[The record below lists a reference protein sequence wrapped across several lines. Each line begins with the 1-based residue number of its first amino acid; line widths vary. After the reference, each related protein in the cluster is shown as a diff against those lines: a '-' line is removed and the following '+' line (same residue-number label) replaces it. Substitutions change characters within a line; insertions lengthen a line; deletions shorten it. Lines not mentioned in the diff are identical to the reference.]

1 MYNFPRIASMKLKHI
16 NKRTAKNCLFR
27 VVNDLNEKIYPSGL
41 KEEVKYVEDLNIAL
55 DHKYSK
61 VEIANMLRRIMSYV
75 ILTNSSV
82 SATISQAK
90 KVVGSISEKEMA
102 VVANYIMN
110 NNRYIANLNS
120 SLNQNNSPLIN

>member
-1 MYNFPRIASMKLKHI
+1 MKLKHI
-16 NKRTAKNCLFR
+16 YKRTAKNSLFR

-41 KEEVKYVEDLNIAL
+41 KEEVKYVEDLDIAL

-61 VEIANMLRRIMSYV
+61 VDIANMLRRIMSYV

-82 SATISQAK
+82 SATIPLAK

-102 VVANYIMN
+102 IVANYIMN
-110 NNRYIANLNS
+110 NNRYIANINS
-120 SLNQNNSPLIN
+120 ALTQNISSKIN